1 MDALQRRVFML
12 IDNLSNE
19 EKGIMA
25 MTVLAFLV
33 AFWAG
38 STLLAGVF
46 TGMLSSIGAFLLF
59 AKLKSISPAM
69 WRFLIERSLLLDVLL
84 SGLSVWM
91 VASTSVTGIIAAASS
106 ALFSSLAVTVV
117 SRKFKKNCLDLVI
130 K

>member
-1 MDALQRRVFML
+1 MELT
-12 IDNLSNE
+12 NE

-25 MTVLAFLV
+25 MTALAFLV

-69 WRFLIERSLLLDVLL
+69 WRFLIERSLLLDALL

-91 VASTSVTGIIAAASS
+91 VASASVTGIIAAASS
-106 ALFSSLAVTVV
+106 ALFSSLAVTVI
-117 SRKFKKNCLDLVI
+117 SRKFKKHCLDLVI